1 MDGGGSGPGRRASV
15 LRLGGATGAGWVPT
29 AKSPGGVTGG
39 VGSERLPFVSG
50 SGGDAHEVR
59 ADIVMTASTTQV
71 PAGGGSTRRW
81 TLALGSF
88 TSFLVGLDALVVA
101 TALPTLHQE
110 YGGGVEVLGWTV
122 NAYQLA
128 FAALILTGS
137 TLGDRFGRRRM
148 FIVGVV
154 VFTAAS
160 VLCAISP
167 TVEALVAARVA
178 QGVGGGLAVPL
189 SLALIIDAVPPHARG
204 RALGVWGAVTGVAV
218 AAGPLVGGA
227 VVEGLAWQWIFW
239 LNVPVGILIAGS
251 ARWKIGE
258 SARAFTGR
266 VDLVGLA
273 LATAGVF
280 AVAQALIRG
289 DGAGWSSASVVGGLL
304 VGVVILL
311 GFVVWERRT
320 QYPMMPMALF
330 ANRGLTAG
338 CGLAAA
344 AGNRCGAAAV
354 TGRRAARRPYR
365 RETTGGPR
373 PWPARARPVA
383 ARCRR
388 HPDQRLRHRHRPAV
402 PRRCRHRDRVPNDR
416 VGGHAVGASRRDRDR
431 LRRQQHVPAGR
442 GRIRGG
448 GRRCGLRRCGQ
459 LPHGRRVRRRGPPR
473 LCGAGRGVRRRRDRR
488 AAHLATGP
496 GRHDDAN
503 RRRRRCGTA
512 VSIAIRRTVTGFASA
527 RGGDAREV
535 RADVCRHRG
544 RSRQRCRAL
553 HCLPA
558 NG

>member
-1 MDGGGSGPGRRASV
+1 
-15 LRLGGATGAGWVPT
+15 
-29 AKSPGGVTGG
+29 
-39 VGSERLPFVSG
+39 
-50 SGGDAHEVR
+50 
-59 ADIVMTASTTQV
+59 MTASTTQV

-338 CGLAAA
+338 CVTGFGLMAGVFGFGFLTAQYLQLALGYSPLGVGLRLLPATGVALLLSPVAGRLADRIGEKPLVALGLGLHALGLLLLGVVVTRTSGYGTAIGPLFLAGAGIAIAFPTIASAVMRSARPAETAIASGVSNTFRQVGAVFGVAVAAAVFAA
-344 AGNRCGAAAV
+344 AGSYRTAGEFVDGARPAFVALGVVCAVAAIAGLLIWRPAPVGTTTPTAVGDGAAPQSALQS
-354 TGRRAARRPYR
+354 
-365 RETTGGPR
+365 GGP
-373 PWPARARPVA
+373 
-383 ARCRR
+383 
-388 HPDQRLRHRHRPAV
+388 
-402 PRRCRHRDRVPNDR
+402 
-416 VGGHAVGASRRDRDR
+416 
-431 LRRQQHVPAGR
+431 
-442 GRIRGG
+442 
-448 GRRCGLRRCGQ
+448 
-459 LPHGRRVRRRGPPR
+459 
-473 LCGAGRGVRRRRDRR
+473 
-488 AAHLATGP
+488 
-496 GRHDDAN
+496 
-503 RRRRRCGTA
+503 
-512 VSIAIRRTVTGFASA
+512 
-527 RGGDAREV
+527 
-535 RADVCRHRG
+535 
-544 RSRQRCRAL
+544 
-553 HCLPA
+553 
-558 NG
+558 